1 MQQDGYSAEHAE
13 VLNVLLVDY
22 KTLNGQ
28 RDIQT
33 EHSHFLLVT
42 KIKYDSTEDIRH

>member
-13 VLNVLLVDY
+13 VLNLSLAYY

-28 RDIQT
+28 RDRQT
-33 EHSHFLLVT
+33 EHFHFLLVT
-42 KIKYDSTEDIRH
+42 KIKYDSIEEIRH